1 MGAPEAFMGMMAMLF
16 VMLEN
21 GRNESQS
28 MLFLSPLCALL
39 LLSRLYSSYIDAVV
53 VGVTL
58 GA

>member
-39 LLSRLYSSYIDAVV
+39 LLSRLYSLDAVV